1 MKSIA
6 VITLLISMF
15 CVMSLGQT
23 DPPQLLPGVKGSFE
37 TMDARVLKVYA
48 AKDGEHRFVAYL
60 VKWKD
65 SEVVV
70 SDPLARSDHKVGDT
84 IKFLAQKIHIEKA
97 DPEVFALNF
106 VLVEVLA
113 PKPSGAQAP
122 KPAD

>member
-60 VKWKD
+60 VK
-65 SEVVV
+65 
-70 SDPLARSDHKVGDT
+70 VGDT
-84 IKFLAQKIHIEKA
+84 IKFLAQKIHIERA